1 MRLENKMQI
10 VSKKTLKELENI
22 IIRNN
27 KAPNNTNV
35 LANLTYKCVDD
46 LKNYCLQNSDL
57 HYRFLTNVL
66 LTDFEKTGK
75 KNTRVCNS
83 EPNKR
88 KPCVRYTPGNNIKVF
103 SYHAKLQGV

>member
-1 MRLENKMQI
+1 MQI

-57 HYRFLTNVL
+57 HYRFLMNVL
-66 LTDFEKTGK
+66 LTDFAKNREEKIQEFAIA
-75 KNTRVCNS
+75 NQIS
-83 EPNKR
+83 ESHVYVIRREIILRFLVTMQNCKA
-88 KPCVRYTPGNNIKVF
+88 Y
-103 SYHAKLQGV
+103 KLNE

>member
-1 MRLENKMQI
+1 MQI

-46 LKNYCLQNSDL
+46 
-57 HYRFLTNVL
+57 
-66 LTDFEKTGK
+66 
-75 KNTRVCNS
+75 
-83 EPNKR
+83 
-88 KPCVRYTPGNNIKVF
+88 
-103 SYHAKLQGV
+103 

>member
-1 MRLENKMQI
+1 MQI

-46 LKNYCLQNSDL
+46 LKNYCLQAKEKYKNLDG
-57 HYRFLTNVL
+57 L
-66 LTDFEKTGK
+66 L
-75 KNTRVCNS
+75 VS
-83 EPNKR
+83 
-88 KPCVRYTPGNNIKVF
+88 
-103 SYHAKLQGV
+103 